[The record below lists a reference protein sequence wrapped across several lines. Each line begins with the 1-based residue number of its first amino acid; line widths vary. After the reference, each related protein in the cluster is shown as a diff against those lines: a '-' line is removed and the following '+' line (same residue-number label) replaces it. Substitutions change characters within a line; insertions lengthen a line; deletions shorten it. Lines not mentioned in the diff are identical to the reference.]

1 MLVCIFLNCGHMCTI
16 SLYRFTSS
24 HVQRVLV
31 HVPMY
36 TMYYLSVVLVLDKDV
51 ARLCSYRGEEWKTLY
66 FPPFSP
72 PWFFSRGE
80 KFILH
85 IIWILF
91 MVKCLSFGALC
102 SGVISYFATQLK
114 VLALVEVY
122 KIVTQKKHFH
132 LCVERRNGRPSALI
146 KSLFIH

>member
-1 MLVCIFLNCGHMCTI
+1 LLSCKQLPAPTRHRAFILQRSVRSCLHTSTIVGCTVGFRI
-16 SLYRFTSS
+16 LQVAGTS
-24 HVQRVLV
+24 QR
-31 HVPMY
+31 M
-36 TMYYLSVVLVLDKDV
+36 LVLDKDV

-85 IIWILF
+85 IIWILL

-122 KIVTQKKHFH
+122 KIITRKKTFSSM
-132 LCVERRNGRPSALI
+132 CRE
-146 KSLFIH
+146 KKW

>member
-1 MLVCIFLNCGHMCTI
+1 MYFKNCGHMYTM

-51 ARLCSYRGEEWKTLY
+51 ARLCSYRGEEWETLY

-72 PWFFSRGE
+72 PLVFFPRGE

-85 IIWILF
+85 II
-91 MVKCLSFGALC
+91 
-102 SGVISYFATQLK
+102 
-114 VLALVEVY
+114 
-122 KIVTQKKHFH
+122 
-132 LCVERRNGRPSALI
+132 
-146 KSLFIH
+146 